1 MGINVWRHLYFQWLG
16 RNKNDTPHNLDVSSS
31 MICESQE
38 GKLISG
44 DLKAPEL
51 SEPKL
56 FRTARQEHHS
66 FCNSACVE
74 ILGLGAISATVRTIT
89 IENAGFEFTLVQWLV
104 LGNEVPDHRIIGSSS
119 ATG

>member
-1 MGINVWRHLYFQWLG
+1 MGFNVWRHLYFQWLG

-56 FRTARQEHHS
+56 FRTTRQGHHRI
-66 FCNSACVE
+66 CDCACIE
-74 ILGLGAISATVRTIT
+74 ILDWVQLALRAHRMPGS
-89 IENAGFEFTLVQWLV
+89 EF
-104 LGNEVPDHRIIGSSS
+104 DSCK
-119 ATG
+119 